1 MVRESIVLGTGI
13 LILTNFAVKILSL
26 IYRGV
31 LIRLMGSEGLGL
43 SEMVMPLFS
52 FLLVLASLGIPLA
65 ISNLISGD
73 IKKAKTLSIL
83 KTGITMLFISSIFV
97 TAAALLIFPL
107 VRDYIL
113 SDPRIYLGFL
123 LFFPSIILISVFS
136 AYRGY
141 FQGSHQSS
149 FIGKSQSVEQVVRVS
164 IGIALVYF
172 LINANYRLSV
182 LIGSLSVAT
191 FFAELAGGIYL
202 WLHFKKQKN
211 SYKTKGKFSF
221 DIAKEMLYMG
231 GPITVSR
238 IATTA
243 AITFQAVLIPKAL
256 ILSGYTLFEA
266 ASLYGYFSGVAL
278 TILHL
283 PAIVTGAITV
293 PLIPSVA
300 EAQKKKDI
308 PLLHKRIRDSIMF
321 TTYTAIPMLGFIFYF
336 ATPICGILFAAKEA
350 GPMLALFS
358 LGGILLYLQQPMVAV
373 LQGLNY
379 FKELLLCLV
388 IGDGLYI
395 VMLVICF
402 MRQNFT
408 IEMGIIAFI
417 INDIILLTSYIILL
431 KFKTKIKLN
440 LMGFTFIPMAYT
452 FCGLFG
458 VYIIKQYLNITY
470 PNIWEIMIFGIV
482 FIAIYLIMLL
492 LIDGKNNP
500 LLSGV
505 LTWRKQRSNRP

>member
-1 MVRESIVLGTGI
+1 
-13 LILTNFAVKILSL
+13 
-26 IYRGV
+26 
-31 LIRLMGSEGLGL
+31 
-43 SEMVMPLFS
+43 
-52 FLLVLASLGIPLA
+52 
-65 ISNLISGD
+65 
-73 IKKAKTLSIL
+73 
-83 KTGITMLFISSIFV
+83 MLFISSIFV

-221 DIAKEMLYMG
+221 DIAKEMMRMG

-256 ILSGYTLFEA
+256 ILSGYTLSEA

-283 PAIVTGAITV
+283 P
-293 PLIPSVA
+293 L
-300 EAQKKKDI
+300 
-308 PLLHKRIRDSIMF
+308 R
-321 TTYTAIPMLGFIFYF
+321 
-336 ATPICGILFAAKEA
+336 
-350 GPMLALFS
+350 
-358 LGGILLYLQQPMVAV
+358 YL
-373 LQGLNY
+373 
-379 FKELLLCLV
+379 
-388 IGDGLYI
+388 
-395 VMLVICF
+395 
-402 MRQNFT
+402 
-408 IEMGIIAFI
+408 
-417 INDIILLTSYIILL
+417 
-431 KFKTKIKLN
+431 
-440 LMGFTFIPMAYT
+440 
-452 FCGLFG
+452 
-458 VYIIKQYLNITY
+458 
-470 PNIWEIMIFGIV
+470 
-482 FIAIYLIMLL
+482 
-492 LIDGKNNP
+492 
-500 LLSGV
+500 
-505 LTWRKQRSNRP
+505 